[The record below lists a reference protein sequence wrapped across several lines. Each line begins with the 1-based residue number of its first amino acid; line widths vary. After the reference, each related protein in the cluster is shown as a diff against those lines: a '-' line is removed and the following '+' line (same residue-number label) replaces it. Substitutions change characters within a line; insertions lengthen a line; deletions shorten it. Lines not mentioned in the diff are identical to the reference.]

1 MSKWV
6 FAITWI
12 WEIIVGLVM
21 IAYPGSL
28 GSAAIVI
35 GIIAIILGLVGI
47 GMAWK
52 KMKKMPAE
60 KPAEKPAA
68 K

>member
-12 WEIIVGLVM
+12 WEIIIGIVM
-21 IAYPGSL
+21 IAYPGTL
-28 GSAAIVI
+28 GVTAMVI
-35 GIIAIILGLVGI
+35 GIIAVILGLVGI

-52 KMKKMPAE
+52 MMKKMPMA

>member
-12 WEIIVGLVM
+12 WEIIIGIVM
-21 IAYPGSL
+21 IAYPGTL
-28 GSAAIVI
+28 GIVAMVI

-47 GMAWK
+47 GMSWK
-52 KMKKMPAE
+52 MMKKMPPE